1 LLKFSKM
8 TSSQSLQIFEILNV
22 HFKNAEDAKKL
33 VYSIENVI
41 EEKVDKQSEL
51 FEKIIHK
58 DINIL
63 RLEMQSDTAKLEAK
77 IAESKADALKWMIVL
92 FAPFYIGMI
101 VFLIKQFI

>member
-1 LLKFSKM
+1 M

-58 DINIL
+58 NIDNL
-63 RLEMQSDTAKLEAK
+63 RLEIKTDFAKLEGKLETK
-77 IAESKADALKWMIVL
+77 IAESKADTLKLMIVL

>member
-8 TSSQSLQIFEILNV
+8 TSLQSLQIFEILNV

-51 FEKIIHK
+51 FEKIIHE

-77 IAESKADALKWMIVL
+77 IAESKADKLNWMIVL
-92 FAPFYIGMI
+92 FAPFYIG
-101 VFLIKQFI
+101 